1 MMPATSAA
9 VLSASVAMVSFQI
22 GAAFAKQLL
31 PGLGAPGTTALRLGL
46 SALLLVAVQ
55 RPWRSVPSRSAWKWI
70 LAYGLSLGAMNAVFY
85 VALGRIP
92 LGIAVA
98 IEFVGPLGVAVW
110 ASRRRID
117 YLWVALAAV
126 GLALLLPIRPG
137 AAALDPLG
145 VACALLAGLG
155 WALYILFGQKAGR
168 AHGPTAA
175 TWGLMVAAV
184 LTVPLGA
191 IDAGARLVDPAIL
204 PFGVAVAIFSRR
216 CPTLEMMRCGGFAAD
231 LRHAYGFEPA
241 IAAVAGAVLLHEPER
256 HAWSASPRLSWSIGA
271 VKGERP
277 ELLTERGLRAVQAL
291 GLPGRRTTRPRPRWR
306 LRNGADVLLLSLA
319 PVGAGAACLCRVPD
333 SHVRFVCC

>member
-175 TWGLMVAAV
+175 TWGLMVAAA
-184 LTVPLGA
+184 LTVPLGV
-191 IDAGARLVDPAIL
+191 IDAGARLIDPAIL
-204 PFGVAVAIFSRR
+204 PFGVAVAIFSSAL
-216 CPTLEMMRCGGFAAD
+216 PYTLEMIA
-231 LRHAYGFEPA
+231 LRRLSTRTFGTLMSFEPA
-241 IAAVAGAVLLHEPER
+241 IAAVAGAVLLHER
-256 HAWSASPRLSWSIGA
+256 LSLTQWSAIAAIVVASIGA

-277 ELLTERGLRAVQAL
+277 ELLTER
-291 GLPGRRTTRPRPRWR
+291 
-306 LRNGADVLLLSLA
+306 ADFA
-319 PVGAGAACLCRVPD
+319 P
-333 SHVRFVCC
+333 

>member
-1 MMPATSAA
+1 MPPTSAA

-22 GAAFAKQLL
+22 GAAFAKQLI
-31 PGLGAPGTTALRLGL
+31 PVLGAPGTTALRLGL

-55 RPWRSVPSRSAWKWI
+55 RPWRSVPSSAAWPWI

-126 GLALLLPIRPG
+126 GLALLLPIRSG

-145 VACALLAGLG
+145 VACALLAGAG
-155 WALYILFGQKAGR
+155 WALYIVFGQKAGR

-175 TWGLMVAAV
+175 TWGLMVAAM
-184 LTVPLGA
+184 LTVPLGVA
-191 IDAGARLVDPAIL
+191 DAGARLVDPAIL
-204 PFGVAVAIFSRR
+204 PFGVAVAIFSSAL
-216 CPTLEMMRCGGFAAD
+216 PYSLEMVA
-231 LRHAYGFEPA
+231 LRRLSTKAFGTLMSFEPA
-241 IAAVAGAVLLHEPER
+241 IAAVAGVVLLHER
-256 HAWSASPRLSWSIGA
+256 LTALQWLAIAAIVVASVGA

-277 ELLTERGLRAVQAL
+277 ERLTER
-291 GLPGRRTTRPRPRWR
+291 
-306 LRNGADVLLLSLA
+306 ADFA
-319 PVGAGAACLCRVPD
+319 P
-333 SHVRFVCC
+333 

>member
-55 RPWRSVPSRSAWKWI
+55 RPWRSVPSRSAWTWI
-70 LAYGLSLGAMNAVFY
+70 LAYGLALGAMNAVFY

-175 TWGLMVAAV
+175 TWGLMVAAL
-184 LTVPLGA
+184 LTVPLGV
-191 IDAGARLVDPAIL
+191 IDAGARLVDPDIL
-204 PFGVAVAIFSRR
+204 PFGVAVAIFSSAL
-216 CPTLEMMRCGGFAAD
+216 PYTLEMIA
-231 LRHAYGFEPA
+231 LRRLSTRTFGTLMSFEPA
-241 IAAVAGAVLLHEPER
+241 IAAVAGVVLLHER
-256 HAWSASPRLSWSIGA
+256 LSVTQWSAIAAIVVASIGA

-277 ELLTERGLRAVQAL
+277 ERLTER
-291 GLPGRRTTRPRPRWR
+291 
-306 LRNGADVLLLSLA
+306 ADFA
-319 PVGAGAACLCRVPD
+319 P
-333 SHVRFVCC
+333 

>member
-1 MMPATSAA
+1 MPPTSAA

-22 GAAFAKQLL
+22 GAAFAKQLI
-31 PGLGAPGTTALRLGL
+31 PVLGAPGTTALRLGL
-46 SALLLVAVQ
+46 SALLLVALQ
-55 RPWRSVPSRSAWKWI
+55 RPWRSVPSSAAWPWI

-126 GLALLLPIRPG
+126 GLALLLPIRSG

-145 VACALLAGLG
+145 VACALLAGAG
-155 WALYILFGQKAGR
+155 WALYIVFGQKAGR

-175 TWGLMVAAV
+175 TWGLMVAAM
-184 LTVPLGA
+184 LTVPLGVA
-191 IDAGARLVDPAIL
+191 DAGARLVDPAIL
-204 PFGVAVAIFSRR
+204 PFGVAVAIFSSAL
-216 CPTLEMMRCGGFAAD
+216 PYSLEMVA
-231 LRHAYGFEPA
+231 LRRLSTKAFGTLMSFEPA
-241 IAAVAGAVLLHEPER
+241 IAAVAGVVLLHER
-256 HAWSASPRLSWSIGA
+256 LTALQWLAIAAIVVASVGA

-277 ELLTERGLRAVQAL
+277 ERLTER
-291 GLPGRRTTRPRPRWR
+291 
-306 LRNGADVLLLSLA
+306 ADFA
-319 PVGAGAACLCRVPD
+319 P
-333 SHVRFVCC
+333 